1 MNGWPS
7 SRPFAVCFL
16 IASLITFGM
25 STGSSMGLEDNHAEI
40 PNIIESLRA
49 IERSEFPK
57 QEIEDWLRQEE
68 EKTLGEIESI
78 DIEVTDL
85 RNRIE
90 SLESARQN
98 FQAKLKASEPSNS
111 LVADSDR
118 NFWSFRRL
126 SKPSQP
132 EVTDPDWARTPIDR
146 FILAGLEERGLSPT
160 PRASK
165 QKLIRRLY
173 FDLIGLPPSPEEVQS
188 FVEDDSPSAY
198 EDLVDRLLDSPHY
211 GERRGRHWLDLA
223 RYAESSGKETSF
235 SYPQAWR
242 YRDYVIDS
250 FNADVPFDQFI
261 REQIAGD
268 TLPADNDIQAAEHL
282 VATGFLALGPKS
294 HIERNKK
301 QFELDLVDEQIDAV
315 SQAFLG
321 LTVACARCHDH
332 KFDPIPQADYY
343 ALAGIFRSTE
353 TLYGTI
359 PVIQNNNPSELLTLP
374 NGAGMVP
381 GVPKMSPRE
390 RERLET
396 QIADLR
402 ATRAEMAKKK
412 QFATS
417 DFLRNG

>member
-1 MNGWPS
+1 
-7 SRPFAVCFL
+7 
-16 IASLITFGM
+16 M

-90 SLESARQN
+90 SLESARQK
-98 FQAKLKASEPSNS
+98 FHAKLKASEPSNS

-211 GERRGRHWLDLA
+211 GERWGRHWL
-223 RYAESSGKETSF
+223 
-235 SYPQAWR
+235 
-242 YRDYVIDS
+242 
-250 FNADVPFDQFI
+250 
-261 REQIAGD
+261 
-268 TLPADNDIQAAEHL
+268 
-282 VATGFLALGPKS
+282 
-294 HIERNKK
+294 
-301 QFELDLVDEQIDAV
+301 
-315 SQAFLG
+315 
-321 LTVACARCHDH
+321 
-332 KFDPIPQADYY
+332 
-343 ALAGIFRSTE
+343 
-353 TLYGTI
+353 
-359 PVIQNNNPSELLTLP
+359 
-374 NGAGMVP
+374 
-381 GVPKMSPRE
+381 
-390 RERLET
+390 
-396 QIADLR
+396 
-402 ATRAEMAKKK
+402 
-412 QFATS
+412 
-417 DFLRNG
+417 